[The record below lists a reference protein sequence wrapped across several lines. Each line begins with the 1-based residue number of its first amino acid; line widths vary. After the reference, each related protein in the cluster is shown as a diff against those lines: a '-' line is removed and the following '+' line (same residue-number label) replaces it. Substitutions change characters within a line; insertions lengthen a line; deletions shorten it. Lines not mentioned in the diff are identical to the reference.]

1 MDRRTIT
8 IAIGA
13 GIGAIVGV
21 AITDVSHLTGY
32 WPHVVVAIGAAAGA
46 ILVRL
51 IFDRRW
57 GF

>member
-1 MDRRTIT
+1 VDRRTIT

-46 ILVRL
+46 ILIPL
-51 IFDRRW
+51 IFDRK
-57 GF
+57 